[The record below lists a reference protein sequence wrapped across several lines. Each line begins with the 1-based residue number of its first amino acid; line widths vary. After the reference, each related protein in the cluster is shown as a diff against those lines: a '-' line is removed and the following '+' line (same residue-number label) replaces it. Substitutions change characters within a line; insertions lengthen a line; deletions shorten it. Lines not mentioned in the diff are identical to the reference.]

1 MTDTKTYK
9 FLETYAYSTST
20 HYNTAQKTYNELL
33 NIRKQDY
40 NKIHRD
46 DKKLTK
52 YTEKLM
58 SNYVIEIM
66 TK

>member
-1 MTDTKTYK
+1 MTDTETYK

-20 HYNTAQKTYNELL
+20 HYDTAQKTYDKLL

-40 NKIHRD
+40 KKIYGNNKE
-46 DKKLTK
+46 LTK
-52 YTEKLM
+52 YTEELM
-58 SNYVIEIM
+58 SNYAIAIM